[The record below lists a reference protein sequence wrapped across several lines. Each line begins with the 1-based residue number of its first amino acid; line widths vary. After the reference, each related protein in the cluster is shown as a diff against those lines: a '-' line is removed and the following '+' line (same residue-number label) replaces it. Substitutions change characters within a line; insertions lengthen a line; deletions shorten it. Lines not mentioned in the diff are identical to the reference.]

1 MPKSRLTPHDPQWDL
16 IAVMTQVRSGALTP
30 DQAEEW
36 AKANGYG
43 PFVPEVNDDFIA
55 ERYWPFALAMA
66 WIATREAAAL
76 RLWGGY
82 KTWGTRQYELDDRL
96 APARDALLTELRK
109 GELVASGRPNWQ
121 GPHEAAPVIAWLDL
135 HLVRYGS
142 HDRFCREDGSVAYF
156 DVVLDGRQIQAKWAR
171 PRPGETKVRQTVAS
185 EADAVRRLTQ
195 MMRESPN
202 EPIPKAQL
210 KLLFESISGRA
221 FERAFSKAVTKADA
235 PAWSASGRRPR
246 RTRGLNLVRQSSHR

>member
-1 MPKSRLTPHDPQWDL
+1 VGEGERLWS
-16 IAVMTQVRSGALTP
+16 VRSRSEKKLAV
-30 DQAEEW
+30 EI
-36 AKANGYG
+36 
-43 PFVPEVNDDFIA
+43 VA

-66 WIATREAAAL
+66 WIATREEAAAV

-96 APARDALLTELRK
+96 APARDALLKELRK

-121 GPHEAAPVIAWLDL
+121 GPHEAAPTIVWLDL

-171 PRPGETKVRQTVAS
+171 PRPGETKVRRTAAS

-202 EPIPKAQL
+202 APISKAQL
-210 KLLFESISGRA
+210 KLLFESVPGRA
-221 FERAFSKAVTKADA
+221 FERAFSKAVAEADA
-235 PAWSASGRRPR
+235 PAWSAPGPRPKRREA
-246 RTRGLNLVRQSSHR
+246 

>member
-1 MPKSRLTPHDPQWDL
+1 MSKSWLTPHDPQWDL

-43 PFVPEVNDDFIA
+43 PFVPEANDNFIA

-66 WIATREAAAL
+66 WIATREEAAAV

-96 APARDALLTELRK
+96 APARDLLLKELRK
-109 GELVASGRPNWQ
+109 GELVASGRANWQ
-121 GPHEAAPVIAWLDL
+121 GPHEAAPTIVWLDL

-142 HDRFCREDGSVAYF
+142 HDRFCREDDLSPTSTSSWMGDKYRPNGP
-156 DVVLDGRQIQAKWAR
+156 VLGPAKR
-171 PRPGETKVRQTVAS
+171 KFGE
-185 EADAVRRLTQ
+185 
-195 MMRESPN
+195 
-202 EPIPKAQL
+202 
-210 KLLFESISGRA
+210 
-221 FERAFSKAVTKADA
+221 
-235 PAWSASGRRPR
+235 RRPAR
-246 RTRGLNLVRQSSHR
+246 RTRFAA